1 MGGWELWVGEEGGMV
16 PNPKRFLERTG
27 SLPLVR
33 AVWGHPVH
41 VPAVSPGAALIP
53 RGAGAEMRQPH
64 ETPLLGPHP
73 VL

>member
-1 MGGWELWVGEEGGMV
+1 MGAVGGWGGRDG
-16 PNPKRFLERTG
+16 PQPPKGFWRDSTG

-64 ETPLLGPHP
+64 ETPLLGLHP